1 MPTAGKVFLVREP
14 LDLHEA
20 AEKLEGFRRE
30 DVREEAG
37 VELHLV
43 TEVSDLNLAES
54 LLTALF
60 TFDDV
65 VRVFHRGGVKPV
77 PKTHV
82 VPMAFVEQGGR
93 TFFVAL
99 EKKRTA
105 NRVANMVSEILFGG
119 VGGIVE
125 VRIPPDVLKQF
136 HLRNPEGTKVVYFE
150 DVDVPNVDKIALY
163 GPDLVGTSLFEEYC
177 KRWSLWY
184 ILFKSE
190 KHGYVV
196 GVVRDGSVTV
206 FSRTDWKGYLRF
218 VVDEVLPLIP

>member
-1 MPTAGKVFLVREP
+1 MPVAGKVFLVREP
-14 LDLHEA
+14 LNLAEA
-20 AEKLEGFRRE
+20 SEKLEGFRRE
-30 DVREEAG
+30 EVREEGG
-37 VELHLV
+37 VELRLV
-43 TEVSDLNLAES
+43 TEVSDVHVREGM
-54 LLTALF
+54 LTALF

-65 VRVFHRGGVKPV
+65 VRVFHRGEVKTV
-77 PKTHV
+77 PKTYV
-82 VPMAFVEQGGR
+82 VPIAFVKHSGR
-93 TFFVAL
+93 TFFIAL

-125 VRIPPDVLKQF
+125 VRIPPETLRQF

-190 KHGYVV
+190 RHGHVV

-206 FSRTDWKGYLRF
+206 FSRTDWAGYLRF
-218 VVDEVLPLIP
+218 VVDEVIPLIP